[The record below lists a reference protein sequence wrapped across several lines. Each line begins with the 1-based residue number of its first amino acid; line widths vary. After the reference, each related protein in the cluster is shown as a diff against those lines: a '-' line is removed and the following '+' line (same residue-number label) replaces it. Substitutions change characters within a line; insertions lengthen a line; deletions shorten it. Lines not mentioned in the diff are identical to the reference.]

1 MILALLA
8 TLGAVVVTFV
18 LYPVFANA
26 TFEPFGLDE
35 TQSELRDLEEKKAQI
50 LGNIKDLDFEKAS
63 GKLSEADY
71 ESARNDY
78 IAQVSAAIARIDE
91 LAPQPKPKPK
101 PKKKKTAK
109 SKRAA
114 PESKAETIACA
125 SCGEANSKGSK
136 FCLECGSAFEAKC
149 GICGETLPPKA
160 KFCNACGEK
169 VNA

>member
-8 TLGAVVVTFV
+8 TLGAVVVAFV
-18 LYPVFANA
+18 LFPVFANE
-26 TFEPFGLDE
+26 TLEPIGLDE
-35 TQSELRDLEEKKAQI
+35 NQSELRDLEEKKAQI

-101 PKKKKTAK
+101 KKKTAK

-125 SCGEANSKGSK
+125 SCGEANPKGSK
-136 FCLECGSAFEAKC
+136 FCLACGSAFEAKC
-149 GICGETLPPKA
+149 GLCGETLPPKA

>member
-8 TLGAVVVTFV
+8 TLGTVVVAFV
-18 LYPVFANA
+18 LYPVFAKEA
-26 TFEPFGLDE
+26 SEPIGLDE
-35 TQSELRDLEEKKAQI
+35 TQSELRDLEEKKTQI
-50 LGNIKDLDFEKAS
+50 LSNIKDLDFEKAS
-63 GKLSEADY
+63 GKLSDADY
-71 ESARNDY
+71 ESSRNDY

-91 LAPQPKPKPK
+91 LTRQAKPK

-109 SKRAA
+109 SKKAA
-114 PESKAETIACA
+114 PGSKAETIACT
-125 SCGEANSKGSK
+125 SCGEANPKGSK

-149 GICGETLPPKA
+149 GLCGETLPPKA

>member
-8 TLGAVVVTFV
+8 TLGTVVVAFV
-18 LYPVFANA
+18 LYPVFANEA
-26 TFEPFGLDE
+26 SEPIGLDE

-50 LGNIKDLDFEKAS
+50 LSNIKDLDFEKAS

-78 IAQVSAAIARIDE
+78 VARVSAANARIDE
-91 LAPQPKPKPK
+91 LAPQPK
-101 PKKKKTAK
+101 TK
-109 SKRAA
+109 SKKAA
-114 PESKAETIACA
+114 PKNQRETSACA
-125 SCGEANSKGSK
+125 SCGEANPKGSK
-136 FCLECGSAFEAKC
+136 FCLECGSALTALC
-149 GICGETLPPKA
+149 GACGEGLPTAA

>member
-8 TLGAVVVTFV
+8 TLGAVVVAFV
-18 LYPVFANA
+18 LYPVFASEA
-26 TFEPFGLDE
+26 PEPIGLDE

-50 LGNIKDLDFEKAS
+50 LSNIKDLDFEKAS

-71 ESARNDY
+71 ASARNDY
-78 IAQVSAAIARIDE
+78 IAQVSAVIARIDE
-91 LAPQPKPKPK
+91 LAPQPKPK

-125 SCGEANSKGSK
+125 SCGEANPKGSK
-136 FCLECGSAFEAKC
+136 FCLECGSAFTALC
-149 GICGETLPPKA
+149 GACGEGLPPNA

>member
-8 TLGAVVVTFV
+8 TLGTVVVAFV
-18 LYPVFANA
+18 LYPVFANQA
-26 TFEPFGLDE
+26 SEPIGLDK

-50 LGNIKDLDFEKAS
+50 LSNIKDLDFEKAS
-63 GKLSEADY
+63 GKLSDADY
-71 ESARNDY
+71 ESSRNDY
-78 IAQVSAAIARIDE
+78 IAQVSAVIARIDE

-101 PKKKKTAK
+101 KRKTAK

-125 SCGEANSKGSK
+125 SCGEANPKGSE
-136 FCLECGSAFEAKC
+136 FCFDCGSPFEARC
-149 GICGETLPPKA
+149 GACGEKLPPKA